1 MPADVVRMILQ
12 RKWRTEAA
20 ERIQRGVRRAMEM
33 RYCVSGASCV
43 VTRNRHLCEAQLVHS
58 PRALD
63 APETGPE
70 TDELIGRMLDHIHV
84 ITYLMK
90 YVAKGR

>member
-20 ERIQRGVRRAMEM
+20 ERIQRGVRRAMPMEM

-43 VTRNRHLCEAQLVHS
+43 VTRNRHVRS
-58 PRALD
+58 PRVLD

-70 TDELIGRMLDHIHV
+70 TDERIGRMLDHIHV